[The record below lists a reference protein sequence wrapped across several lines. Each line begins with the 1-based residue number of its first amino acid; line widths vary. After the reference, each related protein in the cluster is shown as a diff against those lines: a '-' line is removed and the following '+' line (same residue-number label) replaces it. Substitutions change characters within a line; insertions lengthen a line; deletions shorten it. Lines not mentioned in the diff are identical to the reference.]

1 MGFLWVVLQLGLVP
15 VVVTVLAD
23 CGQSRLLCGLVLLK
37 GRSIVFRLTNLFH
50 KLVQND
56 VGDKDGNADGDDGN
70 ADGDDGGNNDN
81 SSGDNGVVMVVY
93 YS

>member
-56 VGDKDGNADGDDGN
+56 VGEKDGNADGDDG
-70 ADGDDGGNNDN
+70 GGNDN